1 MYKQKFFSFKRDRY
15 YLLELTYNFAF
26 QAVDYAL
33 FRAGLCSFVKCPACL
48 LPPFACIRFPPPRP
62 KRRVIMLFFSVAE
75 GIYGV

>member
-33 FRAGLCSFVKCPACL
+33 FEPAYVALGNAHHIRYL
-48 LPPFACIRFPPPRP
+48 LLRVFASAS
-62 KRRVIMLFFSVAE
+62 KAEAQGYYALFSVTE

>member
-33 FRAGLCSFVKCPACL
+33 FEPAYVALGNAQHIRYL
-48 LPPFACIRFPPPRP
+48 LL
-62 KRRVIMLFFSVAE
+62 RVFTSAAKAEAQGDYAFFSVAE